1 MKIGIDI
8 DGVLTDEDKFMYD
21 YGTKFCKESQLPMVI
36 KPNQMEEAI
45 FGWEEEISEQ
55 FWNTYLVEYVT
66 RYPARQFAAEVIQ
79 KLKEKHEIYIVTAR
93 NEQGLPKEF
102 YGKMKL
108 LTEKWLETQN
118 IHYDDILYT
127 KRGKKLT
134 DCIEKGIQIMV
145 EDDPMNIEQLQEEIM
160 VLCYDCQY
168 NHNIEKRNVTRVY
181 SWYDILKTIETIE
194 KKS

>member
-21 YGTKFCKESQLPMVI
+21 YGTKFCKERQLPMVI

-45 FGWEEEISEQ
+45 FGWDEEISEQ

-66 RYPARQFAAEVIQ
+66 RYPARHFAAEVIQ

-134 DCIEKGIQIMV
+134 DCVEKGIQIMV

-168 NHNIEKRNVTRVY
+168 NHNIEKRNITRVY